1 MKQISFKTISSR
13 VRQWFGRPVVRR
25 IFLLGS
31 GGVLLLSMV
40 VAGLLMFIPG
50 EVRLGFQPSTCL
62 NRSAYIW
69 GASQEENRGMI
80 IETGGG
86 ELCVQPDAAVVPGT
100 YRISAPLFGLTFLRH
115 PIDIVV
121 PDLPQAKLAVSTAKV
136 PLSKPLEIELSAPD
150 SLHSYKLKS
159 GEHEGGCR
167 AHDTDLL
174 CDIESLE
181 LQQGEAYEIILERS
195 FRGKYQAEVLT
206 QKIEVLE
213 PVRLAESSIGQ
224 DELVFARPGELV
236 LRFDKPLVRHDMK
249 LLAKKGEESTELDL
263 KVTKTEENVF
273 QLGFDADAVP
283 RESTIEVVAESVEAT
298 DGSTVEKPVILSFR
312 TSGGPKV
319 TGVNVG
325 SSGVMVGTS
334 IVVTFDQE
342 LSSEQPLESLV
353 EVGGGVALQAR
364 RGSQLIFST
373 NGAARCG
380 AISIALKPDI
390 QSPYGISGQSSW
402 RYNGRMSCYTIS
414 TIGYSAQGRAINA
427 YHFGGSGSSV
437 VYTGAIHGNEVS
449 TKYLMDRW
457 IQEIDA
463 NPGRIPANKRI
474 IVVPAINPDGLAR
487 GTRVSSRGVD
497 LNRNFATSD
506 WQKDVQHVNG
516 QPFPG
521 GGGESGM
528 SEPETKVIAGFISQQ
543 RPELVLSYHSVANL
557 VISNGAGQANARASQ
572 YASMSGYRLSPGDGS
587 EFGYAIT
594 GTADSY
600 YGEVLGVPSL
610 VIELGSHTYHQF
622 ERNRAAMWAM
632 VN

>member
-1 MKQISFKTISSR
+1 MLA
-13 VRQWFGRPVVRR
+13 V
-25 IFLLGS
+25 
-31 GGVLLLSMV
+31 V
-40 VAGLLMFIPG
+40 VAGLLMLIPG
-50 EVRLGFQPSTCL
+50 EVKLGFQPSTCL

-69 GASQEENRGMI
+69 GASQEESRGMI

-86 ELCVQPDAAVVPGT
+86 DLCVQPDSAVVPGT
-100 YRISAPLFGLTFLRH
+100 YRLSVPLFGMTFLRH

-121 PDLPQAKLAVSTAKV
+121 PDLPQAKLAVSTVKV
-136 PLSKPLEIELSAPD
+136 PLSKPLEIDLSAPD
-150 SLHSYKLKS
+150 SLHSYQLKS
-159 GEHEGGCR
+159 GEYKGDCR
-167 AHDTDLL
+167 ASGADLL
-174 CDIESLE
+174 CDIESLNLE
-181 LQQGEAYEIILERS
+181 QGEAYEIILERS
-195 FRGKYQAEVLT
+195 FRGDSQVKVLS

-213 PVRLAESSIGQ
+213 PVRLASSSIGQ

-236 LRFDKPLVRHDMK
+236 LTFDKPLARHDMK
-249 LLAKKGEESTELDL
+249 LLAKKDEESTELDL
-263 KVTKTEENVF
+263 KVTKAEENVY
-273 QLGFDADAVP
+273 QLSFDADTVP
-283 RESTIEVVAESVEAT
+283 RESTIEIVAASVEAT
-298 DGSTVEKPVILSFR
+298 DGSTVEEPLILSFR

-334 IVVTFDQE
+334 IIVTFDQE

-364 RGSQLIFST
+364 RGSQLVFST

-380 AISIALKPDI
+380 VVSIALKADI
-390 QSPYGISGQSSW
+390 QSPHGISGQSAW
-402 RYNGRMSCYTIS
+402 QYNGRMSCYTIS

-427 YHFGGSGSSV
+427 YHFGGSGPSI

-457 IQEIDA
+457 IQELDA
-463 NPGRIPANKRI
+463 NPGKIPVNKRI
-474 IVVPAINPDGLAR
+474 IVVPVINPDGLAR
-487 GTRVSSRGVD
+487 GTRVNSRGVD
-497 LNRNFATSD
+497 LNRNFATND

-521 GGGESGM
+521 GGGESKM
-528 SEPETKVIAGFISQQ
+528 SETETRVIAGFVAQQ
-543 RPELVLSYHSVANL
+543 RPGLVLSYHSVANL
-557 VISNGAGQANARASQ
+557 VISNGVGQANARASQ

-632 VN
+632 IN